1 MASEEVREDQ
11 ARGSQAVR
19 WEQRVKAGGSKLS
32 EVQLGV
38 MAEKAVEACVLQQLM
53 QCVVMD
59 EEVASEQA
67 RKVRVMV
74 RWKPTSSQVGGSAKL
89 AERRSRV

>member
-53 QCVVMD
+53 QV
-59 EEVASEQA
+59 
-67 RKVRVMV
+67 
-74 RWKPTSSQVGGSAKL
+74 
-89 AERRSRV
+89 

>member
-1 MASEEVREDQ
+1 MREDQ

-53 QCVVMD
+53 QV
-59 EEVASEQA
+59 
-67 RKVRVMV
+67 
-74 RWKPTSSQVGGSAKL
+74 
-89 AERRSRV
+89 